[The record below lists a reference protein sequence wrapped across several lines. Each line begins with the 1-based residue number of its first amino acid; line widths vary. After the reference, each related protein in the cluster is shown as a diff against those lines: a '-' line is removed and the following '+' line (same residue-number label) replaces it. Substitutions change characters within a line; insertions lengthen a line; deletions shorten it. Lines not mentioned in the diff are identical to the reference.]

1 MNVATPKKL
10 TATEFLDWALDQHE
24 GERYELVAGKPVAMA
39 AERAAHALVKAAIW
53 SGLNEAIRASKLPC
67 QAFPDGMSVIVDQYT
82 VYEPDALVQCDAP
95 IDEDAISVLSPIIVV
110 EVVSPSTRATD
121 TGAKL
126 EDYFRLESVAHYLI
140 AKTKT
145 RSIIHHQRG
154 SGDEIVT
161 SIVKAGHL
169 VLDPP
174 GIELDI
180 GEVFAGLERMGNE
193 L

>member
-1 MNVATPKKL
+1 MTVAAPKKL
-10 TATEFLDWALDQHE
+10 TATEFIDWALGQHE
-24 GERYELVAGKPVAMA
+24 GERFELVAGEPVAMA
-39 AERAAHALVKAAIW
+39 PERAAHALVKAAIW
-53 SGLNEAIRASKLPC
+53 SGFNEAIRASKLPC

-82 VYEPDALVQCDAP
+82 VYEPDALVQCGAP
-95 IDEDAISVLSPIIVV
+95 IDEDATSALSPVIVV

-126 EDYFRLESVAHYLI
+126 EDYFRLKSVSHYLI

-154 SGDEIVT
+154 VGDEIVT
-161 SIVKAGHL
+161 TIVKAGRL

-180 GEVFAGLERMGNE
+180 GDVFAGLGRT
-193 L
+193 